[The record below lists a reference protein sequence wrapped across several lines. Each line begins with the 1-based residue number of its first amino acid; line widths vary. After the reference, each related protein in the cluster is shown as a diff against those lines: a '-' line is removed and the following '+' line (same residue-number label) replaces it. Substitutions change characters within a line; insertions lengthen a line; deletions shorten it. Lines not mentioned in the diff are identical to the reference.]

1 MFMQIWAESSV
12 FAKFSLIIAVAPF
25 VMGVIYALRPSEAR
39 LALMR
44 PLSLAGLFAGLA
56 GLLIGLINVI
66 RGMSFTPNMTGA
78 SGAVL
83 IGVAEAM
90 VPLTVAFGCLTV
102 GWLCV
107 SLGLMRRP

>member
-12 FAKFSLIIAVAPF
+12 LAKFSLILAVAPL

-66 RGMSFTPNMTGA
+66 RGMSAANMAGA
-78 SGAVL
+78 SGAAL
-83 IGVAEAM
+83 LGVAEAM
-90 VPLTVAFGCLTV
+90 VPLAVSFGCLTV

-107 SLGLMRRP
+107 TLGLMRQP